1 MAVTVKAVGDF
12 NFLNVLIVCEEGSNH
27 RYVKKPGDDFEGE
40 PQEVIDSRDKHHT
53 PEIIT
58 AYNKWVAE
66 EEKAFAPTGP
76 RRVGKPREFLELFSE
91 TEQTAFFTA
100 EATNVTL
107 RLWWAKASTGDF
119 SLDHPSV
126 PPGLAA
132 LVQLGILTQ
141 ERSAEILATDFD
153 AA

>member
-1 MAVTVKAVGDF
+1 MALLIETKGKF
-12 NFLNVLIVCEEGSNH
+12 NVLNVRVTDEAGQNH
-27 RYVKKPGDDFEGE
+27 RYFKKPGDDFTDE
-40 PQEVIDSRDKHHT
+40 PQEVLDARDKYHT
-53 PEIIT
+53 PEIVT
-58 AYNKWVAE
+58 AYSKWVAE
-66 EEKAFAPTGP
+66 QEKAFTPTGP

-107 RLWWAKASTGDF
+107 RLWWAKASTGNF

-126 PPGLAA
+126 APGLDT
-132 LVQLGILTQ
+132 LVQLGILTKK
-141 ERSAEILATDFD
+141 RSAEILATDFD